1 MKTATPGLFRDPE
14 NAGLE
19 FAACETPC
27 FFAISSIAGNRESI
41 KEKRMTI
48 DEAIKTALQYE
59 NRVVG
64 VYDEAVGKTVDP
76 TGKRV
81 FKALV
86 LEEKKHVEYLEAR
99 LVEWNKTGHVTAV
112 ELGTIVPSR
121 KSIEEGIQK
130 LKARVLTEAKETEV
144 RLLKR
149 ALDVEVET
157 SRFYTEVVRELPPEG
172 QKLFERFVE
181 IEQGHQ
187 AIVQAE
193 MNAVSGLGF
202 WFDMQE
208 FTLEGS

>member
-1 MKTATPGLFRDPE
+1 
-14 NAGLE
+14 
-19 FAACETPC
+19 
-27 FFAISSIAGNRESI
+27 
-41 KEKRMTI
+41 MTI

-64 VYDEAVGKTVDP
+64 VYEEAARKTLDP

-81 FKALV
+81 FEALV

-99 LVEWNKTGHVTAV
+99 LAEWKKTGHVTAA
-112 ELGTIVPSR
+112 ELGTVVPSR
-121 KSIEEGIQK
+121 QFIESGVQK
-130 LKARVLTEAKETEV
+130 LKDRVLTEAQETEV

-157 SRFYTEVVRELPPEG
+157 SGFYIEVVRQLPPEG
-172 QKLFERFVE
+172 RKLFERFVE

-193 MNAVSGLGF
+193 MDSVSGLGF

-208 FTLEGS
+208 FNLEGQG